1 MVWEGLLEI
10 YWHLMSRRGLS
21 VITEANVTEVIR
33 NLARQQMITNPEQ
46 WGLVGIPLLVLCT
59 PVKMGRATYAN
70 VYLYSCLCFPATPC
84 TFGLAS
90 KILIKEYSEYVV
102 KMNVSNS

>member
-1 MVWEGLLEI
+1 MG
-10 YWHLMSRRGLS
+10 
-21 VITEANVTEVIR
+21 T
-33 NLARQQMITNPEQ
+33 
-46 WGLVGIPLLVLCT
+46 VLCT

-102 KMNVSNS
+102 KMNVSNSQHSVAVWVFRKGVADDDRYMRGWDDDDVFIELLRGWDTSTRERKP